1 MSLADEITDFVR
13 NYFESSAALLTPE
26 TDIAVIFGERDPD
39 NFGDFLEDVSKRF
52 GIGHRE
58 LRDLTPGADTRP
70 LGLLRFAKDL
80 LFQKIEME
88 VVCVDHLTI
97 HELCQIVQAGAWP
110 ERFIKPSSQT

>member
-13 NYFESSAALLTPE
+13 NYFESPAALLTPE

-70 LGLLRFAKDL
+70 LGPIDIQDSNRLRD
-80 LFQKIEME
+80 
-88 VVCVDHLTI
+88 VI
-97 HELCQIVQAGAWP
+97 HEFPESNLELVGWP
-110 ERFIKPSSQT
+110 GGMN